1 MKIFKIKFFVT
12 FITISLSIIT
22 INSHSIFPGE
32 KSEQEKACIKI
43 KNPSVQECKSVEPAD
58 EQEACCYVT
67 YSDKETAETF
77 EHCGYMENTEFGIT
91 VYKHLYAGYKEIKIL
106 CGSNYYVGRFL
117 LIGFY
122 IIFLFL

>member
-1 MKIFKIKFFVT
+1 MKILNIKFLVT

-22 INSHSIFPGE
+22 INSHSIFPGQ
-32 KSEQEKACIKI
+32 KSEQEKACINK
-43 KNPSVQECKSVEPAD
+43 KNPSLAECKSVEAAD

-67 YSDKETAETF
+67 YSDKETGETF
-77 EHCGYMENTEFGIT
+77 GHCGYLENTEFGIK

-106 CGSNYYVGRFL
+106 CGSNYIGRFL

-122 IIFLFL
+122 IIFLFI